1 MPRRNPRVAIVINP
15 MKEFA
20 GIDWSAAAKTRVLD
34 PWRCLCPGGS
44 ARDWHLRGAW
54 SRQNDRSVR
63 DWLSGE
69 LKERM
74 RLLNG

>member
-1 MPRRNPRVAIVINP
+1 MINP
-15 MKEFA
+15 MKDFA

-34 PWRCLCPGGS
+34 PWRCLSPSAVQKIGTYVALGQGS
-44 ARDWHLRGAW
+44 
-54 SRQNDRSVR
+54 DRSVR
-63 DWLSGE
+63 EWLSGD